1 MNVFDNRMVNLHKFA
16 GTIPAMMSALE
27 RTAVSVTS
35 DGRTERGPFF
45 HQNLGLVHPFCTNY
59 ASDGG
64 AFDSA
69 TKRTSFSE

>member
-1 MNVFDNRMVNLHKFA
+1 
-16 GTIPAMMSALE
+16 
-27 RTAVSVTS
+27 VTS

-69 TKRTSFSE
+69 TKRTSSSE

>member
-1 MNVFDNRMVNLHKFA
+1 MGELSGDMYYH
-16 GTIPAMMSALE
+16 
-27 RTAVSVTS
+27 
-35 DGRTERGPFF
+35 
-45 HQNLGLVHPFCTNY
+45 HNLGLVPPFCNNY